1 MDTSLILFS
10 TFTGCV
16 SVSTF
21 ASLVIIP
28 TGVASSVVGLTISV
42 MTAGNKT
49 YKSINKKK
57 DDKIVLSTK
66 NKLNNVEVLISED
79 LINTYIS

>member
-1 MDTSLILFS
+1 
-10 TFTGCV
+10 
-16 SVSTF
+16 
-21 ASLVIIP
+21 
-28 TGVASSVVGLTISV
+28 

-66 NKLNNVEVLISED
+66 NKLNNVEVLISKD
-79 LINTYIS
+79 LINTYISQDEFISVNNMLKVYDKMKEVIKNPNIFNSNNRYA